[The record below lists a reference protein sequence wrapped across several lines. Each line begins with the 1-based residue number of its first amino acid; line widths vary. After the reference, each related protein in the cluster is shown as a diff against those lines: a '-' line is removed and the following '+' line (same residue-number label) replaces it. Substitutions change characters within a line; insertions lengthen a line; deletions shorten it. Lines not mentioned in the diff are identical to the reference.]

1 MICVSL
7 SGFGYEDCMSMAGKE
22 PFVEFRF
29 DLLEL
34 TLEQIIGVVKA
45 ANSCIATCRP
55 GNMDSGQR
63 MEILKAAMTS
73 GADYV
78 DIELE
83 SDPAFRKEI
92 IQTARSQG
100 AEVIISYHNFKDTPA
115 MPALEQVV
123 KDCQAAGADVVK
135 IASQVNRT
143 EDLQNLFKLY
153 DKDLRMII
161 IGMGEKGVISRIA
174 APLLGAEFTFAAP
187 GVGQETAPG
196 QISKDKLL
204 SIIRQIQE

>member
-7 SGFGYEDCMSMAGKE
+7 SGMSYEDCLSMAGRE

-29 DLLEL
+29 DLLML
-34 TLEQIIGVVKA
+34 GLEQIREVVKS
-45 ANSCIATCRP
+45 ANACVATCRP
-55 GNMDSGQR
+55 GKMDDHQR
-63 MEILKAAMTS
+63 LEILKTAIQA

-83 SDPAFRKEI
+83 SDPAFRQEI
-92 IQTARSQG
+92 IRTARLHDT
-100 AEVIISYHNFKDTPA
+100 AVIISYHNFEGTPA
-115 MPALEQVV
+115 MPELEQIER
-123 KDCQAAGADVVK
+123 DCWKAGADVVK
-135 IASQVNRT
+135 IASQVNHT
-143 EDLQNLFKLY
+143 GDLHNLFKLY
-153 DKDLRMII
+153 RKDLRMVI
-161 IGMGEKGVISRIA
+161 IGMGELGVISRVA

-187 GVGQETAPG
+187 ALGQETAPG

>member
-7 SGFGYEDCMSMAGKE
+7 SGIAYEDCMSMAGRE

-34 TLEQIIGVVKA
+34 TMEQIPEVVTA

-55 GNMDSGQR
+55 GNLDESHR
-63 MEILKAAMTS
+63 LEILKTAIHS

-83 SDPAFRKEI
+83 SDPAFSKEI
-92 IQTARSQG
+92 IEAARLQDTA
-100 AEVIISYHNFKDTPA
+100 VIISYHNFDITPD
-115 MPALEQVV
+115 MPALEQIV
-123 KDCQAAGADVVK
+123 KDCSKAGADVVK
-135 IASQVNRT
+135 IASQVNHS
-143 EDLQNLFKLY
+143 EDLRNLFKLY
-153 DKDLRMII
+153 NRDLRMVI
-161 IGMGEKGVISRIA
+161 IGMGELGVISRIA
-174 APLLGAEFTFAAP
+174 APMLGAEFTFAAP
-187 GVGQETAPG
+187 EAGQETAPG

-204 SIIRQIQE
+204 SIIKQIQE